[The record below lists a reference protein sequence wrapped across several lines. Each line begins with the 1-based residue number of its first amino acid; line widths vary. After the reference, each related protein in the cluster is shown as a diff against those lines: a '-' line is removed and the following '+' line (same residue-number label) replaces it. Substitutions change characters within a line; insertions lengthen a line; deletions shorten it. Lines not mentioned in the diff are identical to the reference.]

1 MLQEKAAELVQAFR
15 QGDVQA
21 FNRLVGLYQ
30 DKIYNLAFG
39 YVKDQ
44 EEAKDLTQDIFVTIY
59 RSLPALKDPAKF
71 SSWLYQTAINHCRNR
86 YRRLQRRGF
95 FDSLSIDEEETPL
108 QLSTGE
114 SLERNIE
121 QQETTDILLSELAKM
136 PETEKEILILRDLQG
151 LSYEEIS
158 TTLAIPLGTVKSK
171 LNRARLSLRDRIR
184 HLL

>member
-1 MLQEKAAELVQAFR
+1 MLKDTAAELVQAFR
-15 QGDVQA
+15 QGDIQA
-21 FNRLVGLYQ
+21 FNKLVNLYQ
-30 DKIYNLAFG
+30 DKIYNLAYN

-44 EEAKDLTQDIFVTIY
+44 EEAKDLAQDIFVSIY
-59 RSLPALKDPAKF
+59 RSLPALKDPSKF

-95 FDSLSIDEEETPL
+95 FDMQSIDDEETPL

-114 SLERNIE
+114 SLEDNIE
-121 QQETTDILLSELAKM
+121 QQEATDILLSELAKM
-136 PETEKEILILRDLQG
+136 SETEKEILILRDLQG

-158 TTLAIPLGTVKSK
+158 ETLALPLGTVKSK
-171 LNRARLSLRDRIR
+171 LNRARLALKNRLQ

>member
-1 MLQEKAAELVQAFR
+1 MLKDTATELVQAFR

-21 FNRLVGLYQ
+21 FNKLVSLYQ
-30 DKIYNLAFG
+30 EKIYNLA
-39 YVKDQ
+39 YNYLKDQ
-44 EEAKDLTQDIFVTIY
+44 EEAKDLTQDIFVSIY
-59 RSLPALKDPAKF
+59 RSLPALKDPSKF

-95 FDSLSIDEEETPL
+95 FDMQSIDDEESPL

-114 SLERNIE
+114 SLEMNIE
-121 QQETTDILLSELAKM
+121 QQEATDILLSELAKM
-136 PETEKEILILRDLQG
+136 SETEKEILILRDLQG

-158 TTLAIPLGTVKSK
+158 ENLALPLGTVKSK
-171 LNRARLSLRDRIR
+171 LNRARLALKNRLR